1 VAGDHR
7 SVLEILEGAAVDD
20 PSALPVQ
27 LAYLAAPGV
36 GIEEDEL
43 GAALRRALLVQAA
56 GGDPH
61 REPTPDA
68 PAAVELAADLSTPA
82 RRTSLGYA
90 LAALRHEAHGLPLV
104 TAAVEALMADPET
117 AWLLFACAL
126 LADELAGP

>member
-1 VAGDHR
+1 VSGER

-36 GIEEDEL
+36 GLDEDEL
-43 GAALRRALLVQAA
+43 TAALRRALFVQAA

-68 PAAVELAADLSTPA
+68 PAVATLAADVSTA
-82 RRTSLGYA
+82 ERRAALGFA

-104 TAAVEALMADPET
+104 TGAIEALQADPET
-117 AWLLFACAL
+117 AWLLLACAL
-126 LADELAGP
+126 LADELAA